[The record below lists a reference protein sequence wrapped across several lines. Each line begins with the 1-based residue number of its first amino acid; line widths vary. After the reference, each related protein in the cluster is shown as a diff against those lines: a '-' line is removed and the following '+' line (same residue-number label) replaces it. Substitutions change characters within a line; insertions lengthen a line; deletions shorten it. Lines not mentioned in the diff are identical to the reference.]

1 MKKQEAEVLAID
13 KSRVMIEYLEQIL
26 SDDNISGNMIFSSNK
41 IDGEKEKMCTVD
53 IMLNNNTEK
62 HLNLGIPSVNS
73 NVFTKQ
79 FTTDL
84 VDRFAKDDIMGVS
97 PYFEIKS
104 MPPISRSGMDAM
116 SISKETGKINNHIKI
131 DFYYK
136 GQDFDSIMEEYNKKL
151 KEAQKEIEE
160 ETKVRK

>member
-62 HLNLGIPSVNS
+62 HLNLGIPSVHS

-151 KEAQKEIEE
+151 KETQKEIEE
-160 ETKVRK
+160 AKTRK

>member
-1 MKKQEAEVLAID
+1 MKKQEAIELAID

-62 HLNLGIPSVNS
+62 HLNLGIPSVHS

-151 KEAQKEIEE
+151 KETQKEIEE
-160 ETKVRK
+160 EAKTRK